1 MNANKALD
9 ATTLAWVQRNAKEVK
24 QRNKLAMEIAER
36 NGNASRYSKYV
47 ERERKAN
54 AKEKRI
60 AIIGFIG
67 LYLFFMLVLVDAFGL
82 YPAQASAT
90 ETAMEMEQEYVVRY
104 GNIDGYL
111 DNGDMIIV
119 TEDGN
124 EWILQ
129 DAPCYPNGTE
139 LRILF
144 ASNLTTIATDD
155 EIIDITE
162 R

>member
-1 MNANKALD
+1 MNVNKALD
-9 ATTLAWVQRNAKEVK
+9 TTTVAFVQRNAKEVK
-24 QRNKLAMEIAER
+24 QRNRVAMEIAER
-36 NGNASRYSKYV
+36 NGKASRYSKSV
-47 ERERKAN
+47 ERKRKAK

-60 AIIGFIG
+60 AIFGCLG
-67 LYLFFMLVLVDAFGL
+67 VYLLFMLVMIDAFEL
-82 YPAQASAT
+82 YPAQAATT
-90 ETAMEMEQEYVVRY
+90 ETVMEQEYIVRY
-104 GNIDGYL
+104 GNIDGFL
-111 DNGDMIIV
+111 DNGNMIIV

-155 EIIDITE
+155 VIVDITE

>member
-9 ATTLAWVQRNAKEVK
+9 TTTVAFVQRNAKEVK
-24 QRNKLAMEIAER
+24 QRNRVAMEIAER
-36 NGNASRYSKYV
+36 NDQAKRYSKSV
-47 ERERKAN
+47 ERKRKVK

-60 AIIGFIG
+60 AIFGCLG
-67 LYLFFMLVLVDAFGL
+67 VYLLFMLLLVDAFEL
-82 YPAQASAT
+82 YPAQAATT
-90 ETAMEMEQEYVVRY
+90 ETVMNQEYIVRY
-104 GNIDGYL
+104 GEVDGFL

-119 TEDGN
+119 TEDDN
-124 EWILQ
+124 KWVLK
-129 DAPCYPNGTE
+129 DAPCYANGTE